1 MRTRATSFTEGI
13 VTDVAW
19 ISAVTVMVLG
29 YLVYALLVP
38 EKF

>member
-1 MRTRATSFTEGI
+1 MQLEYWMGAIIALALTF
-13 VTDVAW
+13 
-19 ISAVTVMVLG
+19 

>member
-1 MRTRATSFTEGI
+1 MQLDYLLGAI
-13 VTDVAW
+13 VSVLL
-19 ISAVTVMVLG
+19 AV

>member
-1 MRTRATSFTEGI
+1 MQLEYWLGAIMSL
-13 VTDVAW
+13 AL
-19 ISAVTVMVLG
+19 TV

>member
-1 MRTRATSFTEGI
+1 MQLDYWLGALVSL
-13 VTDVAW
+13 AL
-19 ISAVTVMVLG
+19 TV

>member
-1 MRTRATSFTEGI
+1 MTDTIWILGVI
-13 VTDVAW
+13 VMLLV
-19 ISAVTVMVLG
+19 

>member
-1 MRTRATSFTEGI
+1 MQLEYWLGALI
-13 VTDVAW
+13 AL
-19 ISAVTVMVLG
+19 ALTV

>member
-1 MRTRATSFTEGI
+1 MQLEYGLGAL
-13 VTDVAW
+13 
-19 ISAVTVMVLG
+19 ISLALTV

>member
-1 MRTRATSFTEGI
+1 MEVEYWLG
-13 VTDVAW
+13 
-19 ISAVTVMVLG
+19 AVIALALTI